1 MRLLPFELDRTLRQ
15 AEDFLRRHVKS
26 KAVREAEKRQRER
39 RAREAGRRFKRA
51 VTIGG
56 VSGAGVFCAGAA
68 AISAGPALGAAGAA
82 ALATMVAALIWPRQ
96 RATDG
101 PLSSAELEALPAEA
115 EEWLLGRRR
124 ELPGAAAAPVDA
136 ILRHLADLQGAL
148 GTVNPASTLAWD
160 ARRLIGDHLPR
171 LVHCYCVL
179 PSVARDEDKEL
190 RRRLVD
196 GLGTIAEELGRLS
209 LEVNRDRLMHFETQ
223 GRFLESKYRDP
234 VS

>member
-1 MRLLPFELDRTLRQ
+1 VTILPFELDRTLRQ
-15 AEDFLRRHVKS
+15 AEDFLRRHIKS

-39 RAREAGRRFKRA
+39 RAREAGRRFRRA
-51 VTIGG
+51 VAIGG
-56 VSGAGVFCAGAA
+56 VSGGGIFCAGLAA
-68 AISAGPALGAAGAA
+68 ASFGPALAAAGGT
-82 ALATMVAALIWPRQ
+82 ALAMMVAALIWPRQ

-115 EEWLLGRRR
+115 EEWLLSRRR
-124 ELPGAAAAPVDA
+124 DLPGGAAVPVDA

-148 GTVNPASTLAWD
+148 GAVNPASTLAWE

-179 PSVARDEDKEL
+179 PAVAREEDEEL

-196 GLGTIAEELGRLS
+196 GLATIAGELASLS
-209 LEVNRDRLMHFETQ
+209 REVNRDRLMLFETQ
-223 GRFLESKYRDP
+223 GRFLESKYKDA
-234 VS
+234 V